1 MSPRSSARLTPW
13 GWAFLFEAWSPDG
26 QWIAFQKP
34 YGQIY
39 LVHPDGSGLHEVP
52 LSLPSGMGASTPSW
66 SPDGQW
72 LTFTAANGDRST
84 LWAAHADGS
93 GLQQITAPS
102 DAQETNSDWRP

>member
-1 MSPRSSARLTPW
+1 VSPRSSARLTPW

-66 SPDGQW
+66 SPDGQR